1 MKKIIC
7 TALLAGSCLTAGQTA
22 SIQENAKQMEQVIV
36 EAGKKLDADY
46 AKFGVFNAR
55 VAEDYA
61 ALSQAYYKSG
71 KFDEAIEYA
80 LRALKVE
87 MKLRKENDPK
97 LAKLYFDTGNKYY
110 MHKEHPTAL
119 LYMQKAVEIYK
130 NSDQKESKELGDTYE
145 AIASIYINLEDFEK
159 SKSNLETCL
168 AIRKK
173 VLSPHDVT
181 VKRTEENLKF
191 VEQEIAKKK
200 GITK

>member
-1 MKKIIC
+1 MKKIIYS
-7 TALLAGSCLTAGQTA
+7 ALLAGTCLTAGQTA
-22 SIQENAKQMEQVIV
+22 SMQENAKQMEQIIV

-55 VAEDYA
+55 VAEDYT
-61 ALSQAYYKSG
+61 ALSQAYYKTG
-71 KFDEAIEYA
+71 KLDESIEYA

-130 NSDQKESKELGDTYE
+130 NSGQQEGKALGDSYE
-145 AIASIYINLEDFEK
+145 AIASIYINLEDLEQ
-159 SKSNLETCL
+159 SKKYAQKTLALRKTVLHKGDPALKRAEDNLKFLEQE
-168 AIRKK
+168 IRKK
-173 VLSPHDVT
+173 
-181 VKRTEENLKF
+181 NKF
-191 VEQEIAKKK
+191 
-200 GITK
+200 